1 MYNLSILNLERTRAS
16 GVVRNFKA
24 KITEA
29 HRVEKCLEGNRV
41 LSAGNG

>member
-1 MYNLSILNLERTRAS
+1 MYNLSILNLERTRALDL
-16 GVVRNFKA
+16 VRNFKA

-29 HRVEKCLEGNRV
+29 HRVEKRLEWNRL